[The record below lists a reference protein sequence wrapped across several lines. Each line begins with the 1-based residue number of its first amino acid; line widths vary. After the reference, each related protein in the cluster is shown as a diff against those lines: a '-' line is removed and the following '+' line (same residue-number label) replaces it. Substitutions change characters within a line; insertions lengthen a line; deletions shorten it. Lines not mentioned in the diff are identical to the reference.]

1 MSKSLHPEIKQ
12 FKSFVRN
19 NPHVL
24 RDVKN
29 ESKTLQ
35 DLFEEWKLF
44 GEEDDIWDSYLE
56 TSENEDSEEK
66 SEEKNKSDST
76 KDIDVLNMLK
86 KMNLNDL
93 QHHLGQFTT
102 VIGSVQELIGQFKQ
116 QQPSQTQTPPPPERP
131 SSFFGFRED

>member
-1 MSKSLHPEIKQ
+1 MSNSLHPEIKK

-29 ESKTLQ
+29 DSKTLQ

-44 GEEDDIWDSYLE
+44 GEEDDIWDSYIE
-56 TSENEDSEEK
+56 TPEEEDSDETNEQK
-66 SEEKNKSDST
+66 EDN

>member
-1 MSKSLHPEIKQ
+1 MSNSLHPEVKK
-12 FKSFVRN
+12 FKSFVKD
-19 NPHVL
+19 NPHIL

-29 ESKTLQ
+29 DSKTLQ

-44 GEEDDIWDSYLE
+44 GEEDEIWDSYLDV
-56 TSENEDSEEK
+56 TEDEK
-66 SEEKNKSDST
+66 KESSDTKDDGS

-102 VIGSVQELIGQFKQ
+102 VIGSVQELIAQFKQ
-116 QQPSQTQTPPPPERP
+116 QQPSQPPPPERP
-131 SSFFGFRED
+131 PSPFGFRDD